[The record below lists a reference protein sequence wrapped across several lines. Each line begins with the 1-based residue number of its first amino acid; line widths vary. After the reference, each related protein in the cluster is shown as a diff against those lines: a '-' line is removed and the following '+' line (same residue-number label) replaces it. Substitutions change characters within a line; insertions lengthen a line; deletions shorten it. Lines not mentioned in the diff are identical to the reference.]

1 MRIALVDPLAYAPP
15 YDHALAS
22 AVAAEGHSVTLLTSR
37 FPHGE
42 VPEPSRRAAQ
52 PPYDLAKDTST
63 DNQKYLM

>member
-1 MRIALVDPLAYAPP
+1 MARLWRALV
-15 YDHALAS
+15 
-22 AVAAEGHSVTLLTSR
+22 ELLSDVTSR
-37 FPHGE
+37 LRPARLEPPVAPKPQRE